1 MIGYFDV
8 ELSLNLLIEIHFTV
22 TAIEN
27 KKLWRKKVLFRV
39 TRLRKVNLLVGWIM
53 DMVDKMDEK
62 GKRKKAKSYVN
73 KVKGTLKYLTVRQFR
88 AF

>member
-1 MIGYFDV
+1 MFDV

-27 KKLWRKKVLFRV
+27 KKLWRKKVLIRV

-53 DMVDKMDEK
+53 DMVDKMEK
-62 GKRKKAKSYVN
+62 GK
-73 KVKGTLKYLTVRQFR
+73 
-88 AF
+88 